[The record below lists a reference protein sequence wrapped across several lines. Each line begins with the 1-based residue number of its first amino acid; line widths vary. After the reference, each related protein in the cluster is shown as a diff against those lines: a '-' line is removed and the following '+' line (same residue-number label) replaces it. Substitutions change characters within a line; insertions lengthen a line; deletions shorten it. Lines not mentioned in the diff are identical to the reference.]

1 MTNNLGT
8 IKIYPEDDKN
18 KEKYLKDIKPGEIL
32 FFHTLKSQDK
42 KPEATNKYPG
52 HVGLYL
58 GNNTF
63 IHANYQAGK
72 ITINQLDDY
81 WLKKL
86 VASRDLIEYLTKNYP
101 K

>member
-8 IKIYPEDDKN
+8 IKIYPEADKN

-32 FFHTLKSQDK
+32 FFHTLKNQDK
-42 KPEATNKYPG
+42 KPEETNKYPG

-72 ITINQLDDY
+72 ITTNQLDDY